1 MPPLCPSLPILKVQF
16 MDTPI
21 QHRRDCKGQ
30 GRLTAFTSSVLTD
43 ESAVTAIEYGLLA
56 ALIAVA
62 IIGGLSA
69 TGDSMTAI
77 YDYWSSAVITALGG

>member
-1 MPPLCPSLPILKVQF
+1 

-21 QHRRDCKGQ
+21 QHRSDCKEQ
-30 GRLTAFTSSVLTD
+30 GRSAAFTSSLLTD
-43 ESAVTAIEYGLLA
+43 ESAVTAIEYGFLA

-69 TGDSMTAI
+69 AGDSVIAI
-77 YDYWSSAVITALGG
+77 YNYWSSAVITALGG